1 MFNLFYRLKE
11 TILRHVRVR
20 CFQARFPN
28 CPPPRILGKIH
39 INAADVRIGKDVTF
53 YPGVY
58 LWGRNIEIGDHV
70 DIGVGTIIYSRNGV
84 KIGDNTSI
92 AGQCYIID
100 SNHGIAKDRL
110 IREQPMDSAPEGI
123 SIGNDVW
130 IAAQCTVLK
139 GARINDH
146 AVIGAQSLVNGEIPE
161 GAVCFGTPATV
172 KKYRG

>member
-1 MFNLFYRLKE
+1 M
-11 TILRHVRVR
+11 
-20 CFQARFPN
+20 
-28 CPPPRILGKIH
+28 
-39 INAADVRIGKDVTF
+39 
-53 YPGVY
+53 
-58 LWGRNIEIGDHV
+58 
-70 DIGVGTIIYSRNGV
+70 

>member
-1 MFNLFYRLKE
+1 MCEFVVSKRAFR
-11 TILRHVRVR
+11 I
-20 CFQARFPN
+20 A
-28 CPPPRILGKIH
+28 PPPRILGKIH

-100 SNHGIAKDRL
+100 SNH
-110 IREQPMDSAPEGI
+110 
-123 SIGNDVW
+123 
-130 IAAQCTVLK
+130 
-139 GARINDH
+139 
-146 AVIGAQSLVNGEIPE
+146 
-161 GAVCFGTPATV
+161 
-172 KKYRG
+172 